1 MNAVLKMKHS
11 LVVQALQQL
20 QLNECLG
27 KTDASSIDLNVE
39 GGKLVSFEKKEG
51 QFSKSFLKDQLI
63 CIQRND

>member
-1 MNAVLKMKHS
+1 
-11 LVVQALQQL
+11 L

-51 QFSKSFLKDQLI
+51 QFSEIFLKDQLI